1 MGAVRVLVVGA
12 TGRLGRVLR
21 VGWAGRADLSPLW
34 QTRGEPPG
42 PGWVAWDP
50 LGAAAMPA
58 CDVVVDVA
66 GVTQGARL
74 DDNAR
79 LAAAIATAARGR
91 RVLHAGSIAAY
102 GDTGA
107 AAAEDRPL
115 APRSPYGAAK
125 AAAEAAVA
133 GRAVVMRI
141 GNVIGAD
148 ALEAAVQAGPVVMDR
163 FPDGQGPRR
172 SCIGPAAFA
181 RVVAALVTT
190 TAALPAV
197 INVALPGAVDLA
209 AILRA
214 ADVPFAWREAR
225 PGAVALAAMD
235 VGRLAAI
242 VPLEPADP
250 AAIAAEWRAFRG
262 RLA

>member
-1 MGAVRVLVVGA
+1 
-12 TGRLGRVLR
+12 
-21 VGWAGRADLSPLW
+21 
-34 QTRGEPPG
+34 
-42 PGWVAWDP
+42 
-50 LGAAAMPA
+50 MPD

-66 GVTQGARL
+66 GVTHGDRM

-79 LAAAIATAARGR
+79 LAGAIAAAARGR

-115 APRSPYGAAK
+115 APRAPYGAAK
-125 AAAEAAVA
+125 AAAEAAVT

-163 FPDGQGPRR
+163 FPDGRGPRR
-172 SCIGPAAFA
+172 SCIGPCTFA
-181 RVVAALVTT
+181 RVVAAL
-190 TAALPAV
+190 AAAPELPPAV
-197 INVALPGAVDLA
+197 NVAQPGAVDLA
-209 AILRA
+209 AILEA
-214 ADVPFAWREAR
+214 ADVPFAWRAAS
-225 PGAVALAAMD
+225 PAAVPLAAMD

-242 VPLEPADP
+242 VPLAPADP
-250 AAIAAEWRAFRG
+250 ATLAAEWHAFREG
-262 RLA
+262 AA